1 MAIPRGAPPSRIG
14 DPRLRGWEPRSLRD
28 VVRCRAGP
36 ESCDQRPAAE
46 AEEAEEEAG
55 RRKRD
60 RQAEHDLDKAPEAA
74 AALAERQSE
83 AGDDDDDNG
92 DDLRDRTLD
101 RFQHLLQWLL
111 TGHARPRRLRGRGDR
126 EGQAD
131 GGANEKA
138 RTAGWNLGKLHDH
151 SPWGLAD
158 KRRSASA

>member
-1 MAIPRGAPPSRIG
+1 MVRRP
-14 DPRLRGWEPRSLRD
+14 PRSTRTDTLFPYTTLFR
-28 VVRCRAGP
+28 
-36 ESCDQRPAAE
+36 S

-111 TGHARPRRLRGRGDR
+111 PGHARPRRLRVRGDR
-126 EGQAD
+126 EGHAD
-131 GGANEKA
+131 GGANETA
-138 RTAGWNLGKLHDH
+138 STAGWNLDKLHDH
-151 SPWGLAD
+151 SPWGLAE
-158 KRRSASA
+158 K